1 MQDYS
6 VPKKMKQL
14 GDLFEKYR
22 TRIKAPQATVEKEFI
37 QVVLEVTGF
46 NLSLNQVTYTVSTR
60 TISLKVPSILKTEL
74 KFHYTA
80 ILQILET
87 RLGVD
92 GSPKVIL

>member
-6 VPKKMKQL
+6 VPKRMKQL
-14 GDLFEKYR
+14 SDLFEKYR
-22 TRIKAPQATVEKEFI
+22 TRIKAPQATVEKECI

-74 KFHYTA
+74 KFHYAA

>member
-1 MQDYS
+1 
-6 VPKKMKQL
+6 MKQL

-22 TRIKAPQATVEKEFI
+22 TRIKAPQATVEKECI

-46 NLSLNQVTYTVSTR
+46 NLNLNQVTYTVSTR

-74 KFHYTA
+74 KFHYAA